1 MGSKAVTSSS
11 GAIYYPEQTRD
22 YPHVDLLT
30 LLFDYQITDTRW
42 TSHED
47 TILHASAENPSQ
59 HITKADARKRTK
71 RTAHALREHF
81 GIGAK
86 GAGKDVVTVIST
98 GHYLVPLLFYG
109 VIAADGIFSA
119 VSAASTDKELCNLLT
134 SAGCSLLVCNEATKD
149 VAVKA
154 AAAAGLP
161 EDRVVIMS
169 ESGDW
174 SLRRVHQPNKEL
186 ISDGELGWR
195 RITDQ
200 KELADSLV
208 VLIYSSGTTGLPK
221 SVCISHEN
229 FVSECC
235 LTQDPMKEKKA
246 IMNPNFEYR
255 TLAHLP
261 IAHIAGIQGYF
272 VNPFY
277 LGGTA
282 YWMPRFDFP
291 KFLEYNKKYRITFF
305 FTVPPIYL
313 LIAKSSEVTDQ
324 FDSLEQAVSGAA
336 PLGKEL
342 QYAASSKLGQGRT
355 FISQTWGLSE
365 STGSAT
371 VLPYGMKDDTG
382 SVSSLVANVTAR
394 IVDDEGK
401 DVPVGKPGEI
411 ILKGPIIS
419 KGYYRNDKANAEAYR
434 DGWYCTGDIGY
445 FNKGNGLF
453 YIIDRKKELIK
464 YKGLQVAPAELEAL
478 LLSHDL
484 ILDAAV
490 IGVPIED
497 GYNEAPRAY
506 VVAEQK
512 KISAEQIKRYVAEN
526 AASHKQLRGGVVFL
540 DASPKSPSGKILR
553 KDLRELVKRENGPK
567 L

>member
-1 MGSKAVTSSS
+1 MGSRAVTTSS
-11 GAIYYPEQTRD
+11 GTVYHPDKIRD
-22 YPHVDLLT
+22 YPQVDILT
-30 LLFDYQITDTRW
+30 LLFDHKVTNSKWR
-42 TSHED
+42 SHEG
-47 TILHASAENPSQ
+47 TVLHASADDPGQ
-59 HITKADARKRTK
+59 YITKADARKHTK
-71 RTAHALREHF
+71 RTAHALRKHF
-81 GIGAK
+81 GIGAN
-86 GAGKDVVTVIST
+86 GPGKNVVTVIST
-98 GHYLVPLLFYG
+98 GHFMVPLLFYG

-119 VSAASTDKELCNLLT
+119 VSAASTDKELTGLLNG
-134 SAGCSLLVCNEATKD
+134 AGCSLLVCNEATKD

-154 AAAAGLP
+154 ADAAGLP
-161 EDRVVIMS
+161 KDRVVVTS
-169 ESGDW
+169 DSREW
-174 SLRRVHQPNKEL
+174 SLNRVSEPGIEL
-186 ISDGELGWR
+186 LDDGELQWR
-195 RITDQ
+195 KITDK
-200 KELADSLV
+200 KELAESLV

-229 FVSECC
+229 FVAECC
-235 LTQDPMKEKKA
+235 LPADTMKERRA
-246 IMNPNFEYR
+246 VTNPNFEYR

-272 VNPFY
+272 INPFY
-277 LGGTA
+277 LGGTT
-282 YWMPRFDFP
+282 YWMPKFDWP
-291 KFLEYNKKYRITFF
+291 IFLEYNKKYRITFF

-313 LIAKSSEVTDQ
+313 LIAKSPDVTDQ
-324 FDSLEQAVSGAA
+324 FDTLEQAISGAA

-342 QYAASSKLGQGRT
+342 QYAASAKLGRGKT

-371 VLPYGMKDDTG
+371 VMPEGVKDDTG
-382 SVSSLVANVTAR
+382 SVSALVPNVTAR
-394 IVDDEGK
+394 IVDDDGK

-411 ILKGPIIS
+411 LLRGPVIS
-419 KGYYRNDKANAEAYR
+419 RGYFNNPKANAEAYR

-445 FNKGNGLF
+445 FNSSNGLF

-478 LLSHDL
+478 LLNHDL

-506 VVAEQK
+506 VVADHK
-512 KISAEQIKRYVAEN
+512 KISAEAIKKYIAEN

-540 DASPKSPSGKILR
+540 DVIPKSPSGKILR
-553 KDLRELVKRENGPK
+553 KDLRELAKREKGPK